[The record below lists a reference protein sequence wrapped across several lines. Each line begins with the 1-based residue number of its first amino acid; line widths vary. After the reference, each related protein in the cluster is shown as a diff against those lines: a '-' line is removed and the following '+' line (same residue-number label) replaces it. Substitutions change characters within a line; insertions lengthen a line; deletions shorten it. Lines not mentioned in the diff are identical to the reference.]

1 MPLLL
6 FYSMKQYTTTLVFL
20 LLAAYLFTSCHARVE
35 LKSGDPDTPQTN
47 ESTVAVTFATSI
59 KSPITQLRA
68 DSDPNIPVVDNSK
81 LPAIK
86 DLRIV
91 LYANDEEGHPTTVAY
106 AFDRQLEILRGK
118 ATGDDLLS
126 FDFDTGR
133 LTVKHEE
140 AIAVGNYSALFFLS
154 PTTALKEATQVGKD
168 FTELSKPILHDFSPK
183 GDLSIIYSIYSNIDS
198 PLQIREEDLAH
209 ASAHDAKLF
218 RVEAPALKALTAM
231 TYLKVDEGVQDE
243 EYYIP
248 QGASCIVFVDA
259 QRTNFIPLAE
269 NVDITL
275 DDQSVVSIPK
285 CTPYSGLGQTKEEL
299 RQHFAYYDQEK
310 GRVNRHR
317 FKPGTDETDSW
328 IIPIPENTLAGSD
341 VHTYTATRLIL
352 KVPIIPK
359 KIKDDFDQVWSE
371 AQSRKLK
378 DYGWLKVGEQYYTN
392 KTFKAAYE
400 AAMKQSRP
408 SDVDKKIVAAG
419 KELIAQA
426 MKVNV
431 SEVTTTAA
439 MQFPKY
445 NYRSENVVYYDQG
458 LSYKVLPIRHFKDD
472 QLAKRNSDGRYAVVR
487 NTLYLY
493 QIALSSIGSCTMDEY
508 DRLVKYDS
516 QVLPGD
522 VSIGISKPSI
532 IFTKQTL

>member
-6 FYSMKQYTTTLVFL
+6 FYSMKQYTIPLVFL
-20 LLAAYLFTSCHARVE
+20 LLAAYLFTSCHSRVE
-35 LKSGDPDTPQTN
+35 LKRGIPDTPQTG
-47 ESTVAVTFATSI
+47 EPKVTVSFATSI
-59 KSPITQLRA
+59 KSPVSQLRA
-68 DSDPNIPVVDNSK
+68 DSDPNIPAVDNSK

-91 LYANDEEGHPTTVAY
+91 LYANDEQGRPTTVAY
-106 AFDRQLEILRGK
+106 AFDRRFEILRGK
-118 ATGDDLLS
+118 ATGDDLLG

-133 LTVKHEE
+133 LTVKHKE
-140 AIAVGNYSALFFLS
+140 AIAVGNYSAVFFLS
-154 PTTALKEATQVGKD
+154 PNAALKQATQVGKA
-168 FTELSKPILHDFSPK
+168 FTELSKPISHSFSPK

-198 PLQIREEDLAH
+198 PLQIREKDLAQ

-218 RVEAPALKALTAM
+218 RIESPALKALTAM
-231 TYLKVDEGVQDE
+231 AYLRLDADVQDE

-248 QGASCIVFVDA
+248 QGVPCIVFVDA
-259 QRTNFIPLAE
+259 QRTGFTPLAE
-269 NVDITL
+269 TVEITL

-299 RQHFAYYDQEK
+299 RQHFEYYDQHR
-310 GRVNRHR
+310 GRTNRHR
-317 FKPGTDETDSW
+317 FMPGADETNSW

-352 KVPIIPK
+352 KAPIVPK
-359 KIKDDFDQVWSE
+359 VIKDDFDRVLSE
-371 AQSRKLK
+371 AKSIKTNN
-378 DYGWLKVGEQYYTN
+378 YGWLKVGEKYYTH
-392 KTFKAAYE
+392 KAFKAAYE
-400 AAMKQSRP
+400 AARSQSRP
-408 SDVDKKIVAAG
+408 SDADKKIVAAG
-419 KELIAQA
+419 KELTAEA

-431 SEVTTTAA
+431 SKITATTA
-439 MQFPKY
+439 MRFPKY
-445 NYRSENVVYYDQG
+445 NYRSENVAYYDQG

-493 QIALSSIGSCTMDEY
+493 QIALGSVGSCTMDEY

-522 VSIGISKPSI
+522 VSIGLGKLSI
-532 IFTKQTL
+532 VFTKQTL